1 MYACMYAEI
10 ETDGDEEEDTIQ
22 PPTLEEKLVSFGP
35 YNPPAGWT
43 VLPIPSDKD
52 SEDLQK
58 SVVWGN
64 KKLAHLSDDS
74 WRELLLLTTV
84 E

>member
-43 VLPIPSDKD
+43 VLPIPILFCFVLFG
-52 SEDLQK
+52 LQL
-58 SVVWGN
+58 SVCLWWLQVP
-64 KKLAHLSDDS
+64 LRDLSDA
-74 WRELLLLTTV
+74 
-84 E
+84 